1 MNKKIRLSYHRERGN
16 SDIYYTKYK
25 DLYPVFYQMAN
36 GDLEEESIY
45 FLTANKRTWYRHG
58 FLYTDKDGCGPNDR
72 RFYTNSNGNIQLIKT
87 NPGQLFADVY
97 HPSSNT
103 DDKVDEILVVMA
115 RETPYEGYDVVITV
129 YDMNDESEVIYFTND
144 TYELDPDFDTA
155 EPDSYIPYI

>member
-58 FLYTDKDGCGPNDR
+58 FLYTDKDGYGSMYR
-72 RFYTNSNGNIQLIKT
+72 RFYTNINGKIQRIET
-87 NPGQLFADVY
+87 HPHQLFGDVY
-97 HPSSNT
+97 HPSSSTENMV
-103 DDKVDEILVVMA
+103 VDEILVVRVWEDFA
-115 RETPYEGYDVVITV
+115 GYSITVTV
-129 YDMNDESEVIYFTND
+129 YDMKDKSDVIYFTND
-144 TYELDPDFDTA
+144 TFELDPDFDTTN
-155 EPDSYIPYI
+155 PDIYIPNI